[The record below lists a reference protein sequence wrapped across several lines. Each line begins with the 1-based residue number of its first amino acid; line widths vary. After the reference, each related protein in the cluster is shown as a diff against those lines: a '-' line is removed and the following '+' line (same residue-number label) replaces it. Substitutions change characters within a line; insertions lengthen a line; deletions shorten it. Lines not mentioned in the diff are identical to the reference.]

1 MLVALIRLQLDLC
14 NLATV
19 IQAYNASLPQS
30 HLEGCAFFSFD
41 HTDAKAVGLPR
52 IEERSAV
59 DAGVCLKVLSY
70 VERVGGQGARY
81 LKFHFVACVRKIYW
95 AMIAMG

>member
-1 MLVALIRLQLDLC
+1 MVCFWARD
-14 NLATV
+14 
-19 IQAYNASLPQS
+19 
-30 HLEGCAFFSFD
+30 FSA
-41 HTDAKAVGLPR
+41 DAKAVGLPR

-70 VERVGGQGARY
+70 VERVGGRARY
-81 LKFHFVACVRKIYW
+81 VKFHFVACVRKIYW